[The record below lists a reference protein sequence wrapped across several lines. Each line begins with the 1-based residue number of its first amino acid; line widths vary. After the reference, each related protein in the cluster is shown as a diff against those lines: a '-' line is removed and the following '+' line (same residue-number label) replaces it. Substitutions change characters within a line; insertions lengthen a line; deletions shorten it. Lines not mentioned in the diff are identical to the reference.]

1 MEFSGRLAAFPM
13 GDLLQWAKN
22 ERRSGALVVRRS
34 EREKRVYFHQGDV
47 VGCVSDD
54 PAEFFGQ
61 YLLVHGYLEE
71 RELTRALTHCTSQNV
86 RLGTALRELN
96 LLPPDVVQRT
106 LRGQIEDAIC
116 DMFLWPRGI
125 FYFREEMLHEEELLP
140 QPIDTLA
147 LVLEGSR
154 WVDDNIR
161 IRRILVHDGVVLKRG
176 ELWTAEGL
184 RPPERRIALAVDGE
198 RTLGDVYRKVRGSY
212 FRFLSA
218 TFGLCVSRVLDIVE
232 VGDPVERSTFE
243 VSVYDL
249 LLEQATED
257 QVLVARRHMAVPI
270 ELLERWFPVW
280 VEEPAGDEQKRMPAR
295 ARDFFARFDGRTSLG
310 DAFSGDLRQ
319 RGREMDLLLLQ
330 LQKGRLALLPAS
342 LERLETEAETRG
354 QPALQRWWKR
364 VFG

>member
-22 ERRSGALVVRRS
+22 ERSTGALVVRRS
-34 EREKRVYFHQGDV
+34 EREKRVYFHLGDV

-54 PAEFFGQ
+54 PAEFYGQ

-71 RELTRALTHCTSQNV
+71 KELTQALTHCTTRNI
-86 RLGTALRELN
+86 RLGAALRELD
-96 LLPPDVVQRT
+96 LLPPDVIQKT
-106 LRGQIEDAIC
+106 LRGQIQDAIC
-116 DMFLWPRGI
+116 DMFLWPRGL
-125 FYFREEMLHEEELLP
+125 FYFRGEMLHEEELLP

-154 WVDDNIR
+154 WVDEMIR

-176 ELWTAEGL
+176 EVWPGKDPGPLD
-184 RPPERRIALAVDGE
+184 RRIALAVDGE
-198 RTLGDVYRKVRGSY
+198 RTLADVYRKVRGSY
-212 FRFLSA
+212 FRFLSG
-218 TFGLCVSRVLDIVE
+218 TFGLCVARVLDIVE
-232 VGDPVERSTFE
+232 VGEPLERSTFE
-243 VSVYDL
+243 VNVYDL

-270 ELLERWFPVW
+270 DLLERWYPVW
-280 VEEPAGDEQKRMPAR
+280 VEEPAADEQKRMPAR
-295 ARDFFARFDGRTSLG
+295 ARDFYARFNGRTSLG

-342 LERLETEAETRG
+342 LERLEQEAEKRG
-354 QPALQRWWKR
+354 EPALQRWWKR
-364 VFG
+364 AFK

>member
-22 ERRSGALVVRRS
+22 ERRTGALVVRRS
-34 EREKRVYFHQGDV
+34 EREKRVYFHLGDV

-54 PAEFFGQ
+54 PAEFYGQ

-71 RELTRALTHCTSQNV
+71 RQITRALTHCTSQNV
-86 RLGTALRELN
+86 RLGTALRELD
-96 LLPPDVVQRT
+96 LLPPDVIQHT

-125 FYFREEMLHEEELLP
+125 FYFRAEMLHEEELLP
-140 QPIDTLA
+140 EPSDTLA
-147 LVLEGSR
+147 VALEGSR
-154 WVDDNIR
+154 WIDEMVR

-176 ELWTAEGL
+176 ELWPGEGL
-184 RPPERRIALAVDGE
+184 RPLDQRIARAVDGE
-198 RTLGDVYRKVRGSY
+198 RTVGEVYRKVRGSY
-212 FRFLSA
+212 YRFLA
-218 TFGLCVSRVLDIVE
+218 GTYGLCVSRVLDIVE
-232 VGDPVERSTFE
+232 VGEPVDRSTFE

-270 ELLERWFPVW
+270 DLLERWFPVW
-280 VEEPAGDEQKRMPAR
+280 VEEPTDDEHKRMPAR
-295 ARDFFARFDGRTSLG
+295 ARDFYARFDGRTSLG
-310 DAFSGDLRQ
+310 DAFAGDLRQ

-330 LQKGRLALLPAS
+330 LQKGRLALLPAP
-342 LERLETEAETRG
+342 LDRLEESAEKRG
-354 QPALQRWWKR
+354 APVLQRWWKR
-364 VFG
+364 VFR